1 MWYFITSP
9 ETGLLIGLALIIF
22 LIVTVIKSAGSKMVA
37 SVDKAQADENWKKY
51 KEAVGPMT
59 WPESIFIIVVI
70 ALFVA
75 FVVWLASVT

>member
-59 WPESIFIIVVI
+59 WSERIFIIVVI